1 MGVVMALPAKKIEAE
16 DSMEDRVARLE
27 THTEHILADVQQ
39 LRHGMGKL
47 DEKIDKKTDELNQ
60 KIGALNDKIDEKS
73 SGLNDKID
81 TKFGEL
87 SDKIDAKFGELQKM
101 LESMKLGRVWDRV
114 WMLLAMGTL
123 LGVMARGFKWI

>member
-1 MGVVMALPAKKIEAE
+1 MEVVMALPAKKIEAE
-16 DSMEDRVARLE
+16 VSMEDRVARLE
-27 THTEHILADVQQ
+27 THTEHILAYVQQ
-39 LRHGMGKL
+39 LRHGIGKL

-60 KIGALNDKIDEKS
+60 KIGALNDKIDKKTDGLHEKF
-73 SGLNDKID
+73 D

-87 SDKIDAKFGELQKM
+87 QKV